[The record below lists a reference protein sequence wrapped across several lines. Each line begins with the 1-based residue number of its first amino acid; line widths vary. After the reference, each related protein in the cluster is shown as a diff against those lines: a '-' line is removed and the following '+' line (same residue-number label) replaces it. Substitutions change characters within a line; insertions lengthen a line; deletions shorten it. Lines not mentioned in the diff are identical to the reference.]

1 MNINLGL
8 SNIGNLNAL
17 VDKYYAENPDIA
29 ASAGVTMPAPAP
41 VVSARLS

>member
-17 VDKYYAENPDIA
+17 VDKYYQENPEA
-29 ASAGVTMPAPAP
+29 AAPEEDA
-41 VVSARLS
+41 